1 MRCLSSGLMH
11 FREITWNVDGRTW
24 VEVLREEVG
33 IKSGTHQNDLQVWSL
48 YDQVLQHQQQ
58 EVTGGYQRQRGQHTK
73 AQLKMHEDKNVQ
85 TSPLF
90 ARAPRPRW
98 RAWRLWG
105 RARPPVSSAARR
117 WCSTAAWW
125 LTTNREQRA
134 ELLRRILATFHQKTP
149 TLNLQVVFQ
158 THLHINDNEKQ

>member
-1 MRCLSSGLMH
+1 MH
-11 FREITWNVDGRTW
+11 FRGITWYVDGRTW

-33 IKSGTHQNDLQVWSL
+33 IKSGAHQNDLQVWSF

-58 EVTGGYQRQRGQHTK
+58 EVTGSHQSTRSKHTK
-73 AQLKMHEDKNVQ
+73 PQLKVNDNKNVQ

-98 RAWRLWG
+98 RVWCLWG

-134 ELLRRILATFHQKTP
+134 ELLRHILSTFDQKTP
-149 TLNLQVVFQ
+149 TLNLRVVCQ
-158 THLHINDNEKQ
+158 HIYTH